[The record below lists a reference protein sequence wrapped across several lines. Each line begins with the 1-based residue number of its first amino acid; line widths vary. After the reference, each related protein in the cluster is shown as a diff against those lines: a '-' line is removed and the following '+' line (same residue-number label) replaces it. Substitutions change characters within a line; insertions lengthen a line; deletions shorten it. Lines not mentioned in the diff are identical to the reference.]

1 MSVLKRTTGILLSG
15 LMVFGCM
22 SIMTTAASAVE
33 SGDYSYNVI
42 EGEAEIT
49 GYSGKEKEVVIPEEI
64 DGYKVTS
71 IGEWALSEKTM
82 EKVEIPNGVKTI
94 GESAFAECKNLSEV
108 KLPESLEQIV
118 GGAFY
123 YTAVKQINLPDGIK
137 KIYDNPFVSCENLTS
152 INVSDNNENFSTKNG
167 VLYNKKQN
175 KIIAYPNGKTDSSFT
190 VGKKIKTIGMSAFS
204 GAKLNKITFKKGVK
218 TIGDWAFS
226 QTSIKKLS
234 LPASLKTIGK
244 AAFHECKKLKSVYIP
259 TSVKSIG
266 WGAFMDD
273 KALTKINF
281 KGSSK
286 LVMENAVFTGC
297 YALKKV
303 SVPQTKSCRGAM
315 FSGCKNLKSVKI
327 SSKIK
332 KIYSADFMGCVKLK
346 SITVPK
352 TVKKI
357 GWRALGYNYEDEEA
371 VYKTKLVIKGYKNS
385 AAHKYAKKNYVKFKK
400 IG

>member
-1 MSVLKRTTGILLSG
+1 
-15 LMVFGCM
+15 MVFLFRAGRFR
-22 SIMTTAASAVE
+22 
-33 SGDYSYNVI
+33 Y
-42 EGEAEIT
+42 
-49 GYSGKEKEVVIPEEI
+49 
-64 DGYKVTS
+64 YKR
-71 IGEWALSEKTM
+71 K
-82 EKVEIPNGVKTI
+82 
-94 GESAFAECKNLSEV
+94 
-108 KLPESLEQIV
+108 
-118 GGAFY
+118 
-123 YTAVKQINLPDGIK
+123 LPDGIK

-190 VGKKIKTIGMSAFS
+190 VGKKIKTIGKSAFS
-204 GAKLNKITFKKGVK
+204 GAKLNTITFKKGVK
-218 TIGDWAFS
+218 TIKDFAFS
-226 QTSIKKLS
+226 CTDIKKLK
-234 LPASLKTIGK
+234 LPASLKTIGM

-266 WGAFMDD
+266 WGAFMED
-273 KALTKINF
+273 KALAKIDF

-286 LVMENAVFTGC
+286 LVMENAIFTGC

-332 KIYSADFMGCVKLK
+332 EIYSAGFMGCVKLK

-352 TVKKI
+352 TVKEI